1 MARTLYLRSRAGWD
15 HLRRWKD
22 LLKSEHLAC
31 SEDVLMREVVQW
43 ALQSGRDM
51 AVVDKLLPLV
61 RFPQVVCRPQPHG
74 PRVPCPRVLHA
85 PLCSVLP
92 LPSWRSHASTIP

>member
-1 MARTLYLRSRAGWD
+1 MLGAISAFVSVVLYYIG
-15 HLRRWKD
+15 
-22 LLKSEHLAC
+22 LLL
-31 SEDVLMREVVQW
+31 VFV
-43 ALQSGRDM
+43 ALFTFLLPQ
-51 AVVDKLLPLV
+51 LLPLV